1 MSLLAGTI
9 IILIA
14 AFTPSALPIGM
25 FWPISLA
32 FLLSLIFSCIFKFNS
47 RQFVLGLLIGSF
59 IYGIYNFI
67 YSTQLAALLLVIQ
80 ILPIIAATT
89 GLIIGNKIYTHAKH
103 T

>member
-32 FLLSLIFSCIFKFNS
+32 FLFSLMFSSIFKVS
-47 RQFVLGLLIGSF
+47 LRQFVLGLLIGSF
-59 IYGIYNFI
+59 SYGIYNFI
-67 YSTQLAALLLVIQ
+67 YATQLALLLLVIQ

-89 GLIIGNKIYTHAKH
+89 GLIIGNKIFTYAKH